1 MSDLRPPCSAA
12 DEDLFGPIIAPSC
25 HHGFD
30 FTLYFEETILTLLP
44 IAIVWI
50 AASIRVWALRQD
62 VEKVNRSWLFA
73 AKEVG
78 SPWIRRRNVKLNNSI

>member
-1 MSDLRPPCSAA
+1 MSDLRLPCSAA

-30 FTLYFEETILTLLP
+30 FTLYFEETILTLFP
-44 IAIVWI
+44 IAIVLL
-50 AASIRVWALRQD
+50 AALIRIWALQRD
-62 VEKVNRSWLFA
+62 AEKVNRSWLYA

-78 SPWIRRRNVKLNNSI
+78 SP